1 MVKKKVKRK
10 TSTARKTK
18 SKRTTVR
25 KESLEKQLLEN
36 LIKLQK
42 TETHLAEKFDHLSDQ
57 LSSLLG
63 LFEMSA
69 RSFAKQPHL
78 PEAEKDREFLSKID
92 KLLDQN
98 KTIAKGLTMMEGKMK
113 ERVYGSTTSP
123 TNNQVE
129 SLSDQLEDL

>member
-69 RSFAKQPHL
+69 RSF
-78 PEAEKDREFLSKID
+78 
-92 KLLDQN
+92 
-98 KTIAKGLTMMEGKMK
+98 
-113 ERVYGSTTSP
+113 
-123 TNNQVE
+123 
-129 SLSDQLEDL
+129 